1 MAKMGWK
8 LKLASILLIL
18 SLVAYVTSYLLF
30 SKPDEEIFWFMESI
44 AFLPIEVLL
53 VTVII
58 DSVLTRQERRQKL
71 EKMSMVTD
79 AFFSEAGSDLLRL
92 FLTFDRSAEMIRG
105 KLNVAQGWSEQDYV
119 LTLKSIGKHG
129 FDISCRQGDLDGL
142 RLFLAAKRDFLLRLL
157 ENPNLLEHE
166 SFTEMLR
173 ATFHMIDELA
183 GRKDLKALSQAD
195 YDHLANDMNRA
206 YSALVG
212 QWLEYMLHLKKDYPY
227 LYSLAARTNP
237 FNPNASAEIR

>member
-1 MAKMGWK
+1 MANMGWK

-53 VTVII
+53 VTII
-58 DSVLTRQERRQKL
+58 VDSVLTRQERRQKL

-92 FLTFDRSAEMIRG
+92 FLTFDRRAEIIRG
-105 KLNVAQGWSEQDYV
+105 KLNVAQGWSEQDYAI
-119 LTLKSIGKHG
+119 TLKSIGNHG

-142 RLFLAAKRDFLLRLL
+142 RVFLFAKRDFLLRLL
-157 ENPNLLEHE
+157 ENPTLLDHE

-173 ATFHMIDELA
+173 ATFHMIDELV

-212 QWLEYMLHLKKDYPY
+212 QWLEYMFHLKKDYPY